1 MEPREQVDSPPPIY
15 GIDLPPDEHRL
26 LRGRPP
32 ARALQWAAS
41 FFGLGARVHSVRPL
55 AGGTAS
61 AIHALAIEDGAGQ
74 MHRVVLRRYVR
85 PDLLVSEPYLGGRE
99 ATALRF
105 VAGSSLPTPI
115 LLATDLRA
123 ELADAP
129 ALLMTRVLGHIEWQ
143 PRDLE
148 TYLARLA
155 EPLPQIHAIPVP
167 GDPAIPPYDP
177 YVLEMRRPPRW
188 ASDPTMWWKAIEVF
202 ESPPPVVERCFIHRD
217 YHPGNVLW
225 SRGRV
230 TSIVD
235 WGHASI
241 GSPYADVGHCRVNLA
256 YQFGQEAADR
266 FLTLYKDLTGRREY
280 HPYWDIVAAIGGMD
294 ESLDDEP
301 NPSDE
306 RFLARAV
313 AQL

>member
-1 MEPREQVDSPPPIY
+1 MEPRDRVDTLLPIY

-32 ARALQWAAS
+32 AEALRWAAS
-41 FFGLGARVHSVRPL
+41 VFGPGARVRSSRPL
-55 AGGTAS
+55 VGGTAS
-61 AIHALAIEDGAGQ
+61 AIHALAIEDGSGRAN
-74 MHRVVLRRYVR
+74 HVALRRYVR
-85 PDLLVSEPYLGGRE
+85 PDLLVSEPYLAQRE
-99 ATALRF
+99 VIALRF
-105 VAGSSLPTPI
+105 VGGSSLPTPK
-115 LLATDLRA
+115 LLATDLEARF
-123 ELADAP
+123 ADAP
-129 ALLMTRVLGHIEWQ
+129 ALLMTLVPGHIEWQ

-148 TYLARLA
+148 TYLGRLA
-155 EPLPQIHAIPVP
+155 ELLPRTHAIPVP
-167 GDPAIPPYDP
+167 EDRAIPPYDP
-177 YVLEMRRPPRW
+177 YGLEIRRPPRW
-188 ASDPTMWWKAIEVF
+188 SSDPDMWWKAIEVF
-202 ESPPPVVERCFIHRD
+202 EGPPPVVECCFIHRD

-230 TSIVD
+230 SGVVD

-266 FLTLYKDLTGRREY
+266 FLARYQDLTGRREY
-280 HPYWDIVAAIGGMD
+280 HPYWDIVAAIGGMG
-294 ESLDDEP
+294 EALDDDP

-306 RFLARAV
+306 RSLVRAV

>member
-1 MEPREQVDSPPPIY
+1 MEPREQVGSPPPIY
-15 GIDLPPDEHRL
+15 GTDLPPDEHRL

-32 ARALQWAAS
+32 SEALDWAAS
-41 FFGLGARVHSVRPL
+41 FFGPGARVRSIRPL
-55 AGGTAS
+55 AGGMVS
-61 AIHALAIEDGAGQ
+61 AIHALAIADGPGQ
-74 MHRVVLRRYVR
+74 VHRVVLRRYVR
-85 PDLLVSEPYLGGRE
+85 PDLLISEPYLAARE

-105 VAGSSLPTPI
+105 VAGSSLPTPT
-115 LLATDLRA
+115 LLATDLEA
-123 ELADAP
+123 ELVDAP
-129 ALLMTRVLGHIEWQ
+129 ALLMTRVRGRIEWQ

-148 TYLARLA
+148 PYLARLA

-167 GDPAIPPYDP
+167 DDCPIPPYDS
-177 YVLEMRRPPRW
+177 YALEMRRPPRW
-188 ASDPTMWWKAIEVF
+188 ASHPTVWWKAIEVF
-202 ESPPPVVERCFIHRD
+202 KGPPPIVERCFIHRD

-225 SRGRV
+225 VRGKV
-230 TSIVD
+230 SGVVD

-256 YQFGQEAADR
+256 YQFGQDAADR
-266 FLTLYKDLTGRREY
+266 FLALYEELTGRREY

-294 ESLDDEP
+294 ESLDDDP

-306 RFLARAV
+306 CFLARAV